1 MLRCHCIVVVC
12 GDGGGV
18 VCADDVEI
26 VVFFVFI
33 PCVSPPQKR
42 IMHAIS
48 PTMHN
53 YALQYSF
60 LKTKLIFFGVT
71 SAIKDYPNE
80 YYP

>member
-1 MLRCHCIVVVC
+1 MYILFLYTRSSNRGSFTGIPKLLRCHCIVVVC

-18 VCADDVEI
+18 VCADDGEI

-42 IMHAIS
+42 IMYAIS
-48 PTMHN
+48 LTLHN

-60 LKTKLIFFGVT
+60 F
-71 SAIKDYPNE
+71 
-80 YYP
+80 